1 MYELRGGKL
10 LGAGTYGC
18 VFDPPLI
25 CKGETSVPLKNRK
38 KLGKITS
45 PLDAATEIKA
55 ALALQDL
62 QSPYFLLPDTKSV
75 CEPAEKQKEKELKLC
90 KAVEANPLS
99 GFVQFKMPY
108 GGQQLLTLIT
118 NTSLLDS
125 NLSFY
130 DLMLQLLEAGSYLI
144 AKQYVHYDI
153 SPGNVVVDKQG
164 QLSLIDFGMSF
175 SGREINQ
182 DTLAPRWKV
191 YLPSYMPEPPE
202 ITIISGLFQKIEPSQ
217 SIPEI
222 IKTKWGCNLSTY
234 VLGVHEKRQINDL
247 ETFWNSSR
255 AAKSQ
260 DWVTFWQLY
269 WPTFDSWAIGSLL
282 TLILRALL
290 LRPEFVND
298 KRWKMNGSRIKY
310 ILRGLLQVNPRKRLD
325 CVEALK
331 LYDPDNVWF
340 EKYGTSWLSS
350 RAKQHGGG
358 DESSSL

>member
-25 CKGETSVPLKNRK
+25 CKGETSVPVRDRK
-38 KLGKITS
+38 KLGKITA
-45 PLDAATEIKA
+45 PVDAATEIKA
-55 ALALQDL
+55 ALALRDL
-62 QSPYFLLPDTKSV
+62 QSPYFLLPDAKSV
-75 CEPAEKQKEKELKLC
+75 CEPGEKQKEKDLKLC

-118 NTSLLDS
+118 NTSFLGP
-125 NLSFY
+125 NFSFF
-130 DLMLQLLEAGSYLI
+130 DVMLQFLEAGSYLI

-153 SPGNVVVDKQG
+153 SPGNVVVNKEG
-164 QLSLIDFGMSF
+164 QISLIDFGMSF
-175 SGREINQ
+175 SGKEINE
-182 DTLAPRWKV
+182 DTLTPRWKV

-202 ITIISGLFQKIEPSQ
+202 ITIISGLFQKIAPNQ

-222 IKTKWGCNLSTY
+222 IRNKWGCILASQ
-234 VLGVHEKRQINDL
+234 VLGISEKKQRYEL
-247 ETFWNSSR
+247 ELFWKSSR
-255 AAKSQ
+255 AAQAQ

-269 WPTFDSWAIGSLL
+269 WPTFDSWAIGSILS
-282 TLILRALL
+282 LILRSLL
-290 LRPEFVND
+290 LRPEFTND
-298 KRWKMNGSRIKY
+298 RRWKERGPMIKY

-340 EKYGTSWLSS
+340 ETFGTSWLSS
-350 RAKQHGGG
+350 RAKQHGGA
-358 DESSSL
+358 DSSL